1 MARKRKTDSEFVN
14 DLKAGLTQGPKR
26 SANIM
31 LYAIVLFF
39 VAAVVWAQQAK
50 IDEVTSGEGTVIPS
64 SEVQIVQNLEGGI
77 VAEILVREGDEVEK
91 GQVLLRID
99 DTSAAAN
106 YRENLARYL
115 AQLASVARLSAEV
128 GGSTPRYPAEL
139 DGHLAVRVRED
150 ALFTARQSELGS
162 ALAILK
168 EMGKQRRQLIVEL
181 DGSVKKFNE
190 SLALAKEELKI
201 TEPMVE
207 RGVIS
212 RIELLR
218 LRRQVTDLERER
230 AAARLGRPRFEAGV
244 EEIDR
249 RIEEKI
255 AGFRS
260 AAQADLNDANVRL
273 QVLRELATAVV
284 DRVTRS
290 EVRSPVHGIVK
301 DLKVN
306 TVGGVIQPGM
316 DLVEVVPLG
325 DTLLVEARIKPQDIA
340 FLFAG
345 QDARVKITAY
355 DFSFYGSLR
364 GTLEQI
370 SADAIVDDKGRSF
383 FRIRV
388 RTQDSSFSKAG
399 EQLPIIPGMVAQ
411 VDIVTGQRSVL
422 QYFLKPVA
430 RARDRALRER

>member
-39 VAAVVWAQQAK
+39 VAAVVWAQQAR
-50 IDEVTSGEGTVIPS
+50 IDEVTTGEGTVIPS

-77 VAEILVREGDEVEK
+77 ISEILVREGDEVEK

-99 DTSAAAN
+99 DTAAAAI
-106 YRENLARYL
+106 YRENRALYLAR
-115 AQLASVARLSAEV
+115 LASVARLSAEV
-128 GGSTPRYPAEL
+128 NGSTPQYPPEL
-139 DGHLAVRVRED
+139 ADQPAIKARED
-150 ALFTARQSELGS
+150 ALFAARKSELS
-162 ALAILK
+162 STLAILK
-168 EMGKQRRQLIVEL
+168 ELGDQRRQLIVEL
-181 DGSVKKFNE
+181 DSNVEKFGE
-190 SLALAKEELKI
+190 SLALAREEQEI

-212 RIELLR
+212 RIDLLR
-218 LRRQVTDLERER
+218 LKRQVTDLERER
-230 AAARLGRPRFEAGV
+230 EAARLGRPRAKASL
-244 EEIDR
+244 EEIER

-260 AAQADLNDANVRL
+260 AAQAELNEANVRL
-273 QVLRELATAVV
+273 QVLRELATAVK
-284 DRVTRS
+284 DRVARS

-301 DLKVN
+301 VLKVN
-306 TVGGVIQPGM
+306 TVGGVVQPGM
-316 DLVEVVPLG
+316 DLAEVVPLD
-325 DTLLVEARIKPQDIA
+325 DTLLVEAKIKPQDIA
-340 FLFAG
+340 FLSAG
-345 QDARVKITAY
+345 QKVSVKITAY
-355 DFSFYGSLR
+355 DFGFYGSLQ

-370 SADAIVDDKGRSF
+370 SADAIVDEDGQSF

-422 QYFLKPVA
+422 QYLLKPVS
-430 RARDRALRER
+430 RARERALRER

>member
-1 MARKRKTDSEFVN
+1 MARKRKTDSEFAN
-14 DLKAGLTQGPKR
+14 DLKVEMTQGPKR

-39 VAAVVWAQQAK
+39 VAAVVWAQRAK
-50 IDEVTSGEGTVIPS
+50 IDEVTTGEGTVIPS

-77 VAEILVREGDEVEK
+77 VSEILVRAGDEVEE

-99 DTSAAAN
+99 DTSATAI
-106 YRENLARYL
+106 YRENRAKYL
-115 AQLASVARLSAEV
+115 AHMASVARLSAEV
-128 GGSTPRYPAEL
+128 GGSTPRYPPEL
-139 DGHLAVRVRED
+139 ADHPNIKARED
-150 ALFTARQSELGS
+150 ALFTARQSELRS
-162 ALAILK
+162 TLAILK
-168 EMGKQRRQLIVEL
+168 ELGEQRRQLIVEL
-181 DGSVKKFNE
+181 DSSVEKFEE
-190 SLALAKEELKI
+190 SLALAREEQKI

-212 RIELLR
+212 RIDLLR
-218 LRRQVTDLERER
+218 LKRQVTDLEREQE
-230 AAARLGRPRFEAGV
+230 AARLGRPRAKAGL
-244 EEIDR
+244 EEIER

-260 AAQADLNDANVRL
+260 AAQAQLNEANVKL
-273 QVLRELATAVV
+273 QILRELATAVE
-284 DRVTRS
+284 DRVARR

-316 DLVEVVPLG
+316 DLAEVVPLE

-340 FLFAG
+340 FLSAG
-345 QDARVKITAY
+345 QTVSVKITAY
-355 DFSFYGSLR
+355 EFGFYGSLR

-370 SADAIVDDKGRSF
+370 SADAIVDDDGQSY

-411 VDIVTGQRSVL
+411 VDIVTGRRSVL
-422 QYFLKPVA
+422 QYFLKPVS

>member
-1 MARKRKTDSEFVN
+1 MARRRKNDSEFSD
-14 DLKAGLTQGPKR
+14 DLKIELTQGPRR
-26 SANIM
+26 SANIV

-39 VAAVVWAQQAK
+39 IAAVVWAQRAR
-50 IDEVTSGEGTVIPS
+50 IDEVTTGEGTVIPS
-64 SEVQIVQNLEGGI
+64 GQVQIVQNLEGGI
-77 VAEILVREGDEVEK
+77 VSELLVREGDEVEE

-99 DTSAAAN
+99 DTTAASN
-106 YRENLARYL
+106 YRENQVRYL
-115 AQLASVARLSAEV
+115 AQLAAVSRLSAEM
-128 GGSTPRYPAEL
+128 GGSTPQYPEEL
-139 DGHLAVRVRED
+139 DDYLDVTARED
-150 ALFTARQSELGS
+150 ALFTARQSELAS

-168 EMGKQRRQLIVEL
+168 ELGDQRRQLIVEL
-181 DGSVKKFNE
+181 DSSVKKFNE
-190 SLALAKEELKI
+190 SLAFAKEELAI

-207 RGVIS
+207 RGVTS

-218 LRRQVTDLERER
+218 LRRQVADLERER
-230 AAARLGRPRFEAGV
+230 EAARLGRPRAESGLV
-244 EEIDR
+244 EIGR

-260 AAQADLNDANVRL
+260 IAQTELNEANVRL
-273 QVLRELATAVV
+273 QILRELATTVE
-284 DRVTRS
+284 DRVARS

-301 DLKVN
+301 ALKIN

-316 DLVEVVPLG
+316 DLAEVVPLE
-325 DTLLVEARIKPQDIA
+325 DNLLVEARIKPQDIA

-355 DFSFYGSLR
+355 DFGFYGSLA

-370 SADAIVDDKGRSF
+370 SADAIVDDKGQSF

-388 RTQDSSFSKAG
+388 RTENNSFTEAG

-411 VDIVTGQRSVL
+411 VDIVTGERSVL
-422 QYFLKPVA
+422 QYFLKPVS
-430 RARDRALRER
+430 RARDKALRER

>member
-1 MARKRKTDSEFVN
+1 MLGRRKNDSEFAN
-14 DLKAGLTQGPKR
+14 DLRAGLTQGPKR

-31 LYAIVLFF
+31 LYVIVLFF
-39 VAAVVWAQQAK
+39 VAAVVWAQRAR

-77 VAEILVREGDEVEK
+77 VSEILVREGDEVQE

-106 YRENLARYL
+106 YRENRARYL

-128 GGSTPRYPAEL
+128 SGSTPRYPLEL
-139 DGHLAVRVRED
+139 DDHLDVKARED
-150 ALFTARQSELGS
+150 ALFTARRSELGS

-168 EMGKQRRQLIVEL
+168 EMGEQRRQLIVEL
-181 DGSVKKFNE
+181 DSSVEKFGE
-190 SLALAKEELKI
+190 SLALAQEELEI
-201 TEPMVE
+201 TEPMVA

-218 LRRQVTDLERER
+218 LKRQVTDLERER
-230 AAARLGRPRFEAGV
+230 EAARLGLPRARSGL
-244 EEIDR
+244 EEIGR
-249 RIEEKI
+249 RMEEKI

-260 AAQADLNDANVRL
+260 AAQAELNDASVRL

-284 DRVTRS
+284 DRVARS

-316 DLVEVVPLG
+316 DLAEIVPLE
-325 DTLLVEARIKPQDIA
+325 DTLLIEARIKPQDIA

-345 QDARVKITAY
+345 QKVSVKITAY
-355 DFSFYGSLR
+355 DFGFYGSLQ

-370 SADAIVDDKGRSF
+370 SADAIVDENGQSY

-388 RTQDSSFSKAG
+388 RTQDGSFTKAG

-411 VDIVTGQRSVL
+411 VDIVTGQRTVL
-422 QYFLKPVA
+422 QYLLKPVS

>member
-1 MARKRKTDSEFVN
+1 MLGRRKNDSEFAN
-14 DLKAGLTQGPKR
+14 DLRAGLTQGPKR

-31 LYAIVLFF
+31 LYVIVLFF
-39 VAAVVWAQQAK
+39 VAAVVWAQRAR

-77 VAEILVREGDEVEK
+77 VSEILVREGDEVQK

-106 YRENLARYL
+106 YRENRARYL

-128 GGSTPRYPAEL
+128 SGSTPRYPLEL
-139 DGHLAVRVRED
+139 DDHLDVKARED
-150 ALFTARQSELGS
+150 ALFTARRSELGS

-168 EMGKQRRQLIVEL
+168 EMGEQRRQLIVEL
-181 DGSVKKFNE
+181 DSSVEKFGE
-190 SLALAKEELKI
+190 SLALAQEELEI
-201 TEPMVE
+201 TEPMVA

-218 LRRQVTDLERER
+218 LKRQVTDLERER
-230 AAARLGRPRFEAGV
+230 EAARLGLPRARSGL
-244 EEIDR
+244 EEIGR
-249 RIEEKI
+249 RMEEKI

-260 AAQADLNDANVRL
+260 AAQAELNDASVRL

-284 DRVTRS
+284 DRVARS

-316 DLVEVVPLG
+316 DLAEIVPLE
-325 DTLLVEARIKPQDIA
+325 DTLLIEARIKPQDIA

-345 QDARVKITAY
+345 QKVSVKITAY
-355 DFSFYGSLR
+355 DFGFYGSLQ

-370 SADAIVDDKGRSF
+370 SADAIVDENGQSY

-388 RTQDSSFSKAG
+388 RTQDGSFTKAG

-411 VDIVTGQRSVL
+411 VDIVTGQRTVL
-422 QYFLKPVA
+422 QYLLKPVS

>member
-1 MARKRKTDSEFVN
+1 MLGRRKNDSEFAN

-26 SANIM
+26 SANVM
-31 LYAIVLFF
+31 LYVIVFFF
-39 VAAVVWAQQAK
+39 VAAVFWAQRAR

-77 VAEILVREGDEVEK
+77 VSEILVREGDEVQE

-106 YRENLARYL
+106 YRENRARYL

-128 GGSTPRYPAEL
+128 SGSTPRYPLEL
-139 DGHLAVRVRED
+139 DDHLDVKARED
-150 ALFTARQSELGS
+150 ALFTARRSELGS

-168 EMGKQRRQLIVEL
+168 EMGEQRRQLIVEL
-181 DGSVKKFNE
+181 DSSVEKFGE
-190 SLALAKEELKI
+190 SLALAQEELEI
-201 TEPMVE
+201 TEPMVA

-218 LRRQVTDLERER
+218 LKRQVTDLERER
-230 AAARLGRPRFEAGV
+230 EAARLGLPRARSGL
-244 EEIDR
+244 EEIGR
-249 RIEEKI
+249 RMEEKI

-260 AAQADLNDANVRL
+260 AAQAELNDASVRL

-284 DRVTRS
+284 DRVARS

-316 DLVEVVPLG
+316 DLAEIVPLE
-325 DTLLVEARIKPQDIA
+325 DTLLIEARIKPQDIA

-345 QDARVKITAY
+345 QKVSVKITAY
-355 DFSFYGSLR
+355 DFGFYGSLQ

-370 SADAIVDDKGRSF
+370 SADAIVDENGQSY

-388 RTQDSSFSKAG
+388 RTQDGSFTKAG

-411 VDIVTGQRSVL
+411 VDIVTGQRTVL
-422 QYFLKPVA
+422 QYLLKPVS